1 MTDGTIPRGTISRHQ
16 ARELDRRA
24 IEEFGMTGAML
35 MENAGRGIADVLC
48 RLGISGLVTI
58 VCGRGNNGGDG
69 FVVARHLDLRGH
81 SVRVVLLD
89 DPQTL
94 RGDAALNFNVLSK
107 TRIPIGRGEASL
119 EAALGGARWIVDAIL
134 GTGAKGEPREP
145 YASAI
150 DRLNASGVSILA
162 VDVPSGLDC
171 DTGQAAEH
179 TIRAQLTVTFV
190 APKPGFLLATAKP
203 CVGQLHVV
211 DIGAPRILVE
221 TIVGA

>member
-1 MTDGTIPRGTISRHQ
+1 MTNVTISRDQ

-48 RLGISGLVTI
+48 RLGVSGPVTI

-69 FVVARHLDLRGH
+69 YVIARHLDLRGH
-81 SVRVVLLD
+81 FVRVVLLD
-89 DPQTL
+89 DPATL
-94 RGDAALNFNVLSK
+94 RGDAALNYHVLEKSAV
-107 TRIPIGRGEASL
+107 RIERGEAL
-119 EAALGGARWIVDAIL
+119 EAALDGANWIVDAIL
-134 GTGAKGEPREP
+134 GTGAQGEPREP

-150 DRLNASGVSILA
+150 DRLNARGVPILA

-179 TIRAQLTVTFV
+179 TIRAQHTCTFV
-190 APKPGFLLATAKP
+190 AAKPGFLLATAKP
-203 CVGQLHVV
+203 YVGQLHVV
-211 DIGAPRILVE
+211 DIGAPRNLVDAV
-221 TIVGA
+221 TGG